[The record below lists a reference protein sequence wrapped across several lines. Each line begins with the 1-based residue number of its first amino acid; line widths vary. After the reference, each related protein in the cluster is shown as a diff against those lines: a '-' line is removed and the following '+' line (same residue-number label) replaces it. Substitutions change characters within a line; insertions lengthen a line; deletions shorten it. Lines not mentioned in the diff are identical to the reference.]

1 MYRINKVGILAFFMI
16 FSLSLYGGNR
26 KIMSINAAKITAER
40 GLVETI
46 YGLKLRSTEEVK
58 DLVGATFVGKSESKT
73 AASLKGV
80 KYENI
85 TYDPK
90 TDIAQADAVVK
101 LDSITNVNG
110 SVITLGDK
118 TFKRTG
124 FGTSSKKSSGALKAL
139 RAAEIDAYKQL
150 MKQLIGFKLESQTT
164 VENYILKSDSI
175 KTKVMATLF
184 LADVNSYGW
193 DKDGNAFIKMS
204 LNIKDVSEVLGQKIL
219 SGNDVFEVEG
229 LGAQEDDYS
238 QQ

>member
-1 MYRINKVGILAFFMI
+1 MYHIRILGVFALLTF
-16 FSLSLYGGNR
+16 FSLSLYGGNK
-26 KIMSINAAKITAER
+26 KIMSVNAAKITAER

-58 DLVGATFVGKSESKT
+58 DLVGATFEGRSESKT
-73 AASLKGV
+73 AASLRGV
-80 KYENI
+80 TYENI

-110 SVITLGDK
+110 NVISLGNK
-118 TFKRTG
+118 VFKRTG
-124 FGTSSKKSSGALKAL
+124 FGTSSKNSSGALKAL

-184 LADVNSYGW
+184 LANVISHGW
-193 DKDGNAFIKMS
+193 DNDGNAFIKMS
-204 LNIKDVSEVLGQKIL
+204 LNIKDVSEVLGQRIMAE
-219 SGNDVFEVEG
+219 NDIFEVEG

-238 QQ
+238 KQ